1 MKGRLGESEDAKEK
15 LEVELAESNTHS
27 DRIRQ
32 DNDKMLE
39 LLAETESDCQNTARL
54 IEKLEKDRT
63 LLRDRLVHYL
73 MGDYQLYVSIKIIRS
88 LISIPLIRL
97 FIY

>member
-1 MKGRLGESEDAKEK
+1 MKGRLRESEDEKEK

-32 DNDKMLE
+32 DNDKMME

-63 LLRDRLVHYL
+63 ILRDRLVHFL
-73 MGDYQLYVSIKIIRS
+73 VGNYQLHVSIDTIRS
-88 LISIPLIRL
+88 LINISLTR
-97 FIY
+97 

>member
-1 MKGRLGESEDAKEK
+1 MKGRLSESEDANEN

-54 IEKLEKDRT
+54 IEKLEKDRII
-63 LLRDRLVHYL
+63 LRDRLVHYIVVIARATL
-73 MGDYQLYVSIKIIRS
+73 
-88 LISIPLIRL
+88 RL
-97 FIY
+97 A